1 MYIDLAV
8 LIILVISA
16 GVAFFRGF
24 IREVLTI
31 VGVLG
36 GVMAAVSLGGDFLP
50 IVNGWFGVEE
60 GKEPGKL
67 FDLIPNDYVALFTA
81 YAGIF
86 LGVFVLLQL
95 LSHLLSSS
103 IKALGLGPV
112 DRLLGIFFGLAR
124 GVIVIAVLYLPFHY
138 ILPEENKKE
147 WFGPS
152 QTFTYVEAVTNWM
165 IGFIP
170 GQSPQNSDAA
180 TARQTLE
187 NLDLLRAQESTPSPD
202 QAQDQPPKADET
214 SPALPP
220 KPFSTYNQ

>member
-8 LIILVISA
+8 LIVLVISA

-36 GVMAAVSLGGDFLP
+36 GVMAAVSFGGNVLP

-60 GKEPGKL
+60 GKDSAKL
-67 FDLIPNDYVALFTA
+67 FDLIPYPYVALFTA

-86 LGVFVLLQL
+86 IGVFMLLQL

-103 IKALGLGPV
+103 VKALGLGPI

-124 GVIVIAVLYLPFHY
+124 GVVVIAVLYLPFHY
-138 ILPEENKKE
+138 ILPEDNKKE
-147 WFGPS
+147 WFQSS
-152 QTFTYVEAVTNWM
+152 QTFTYIQSVTNWM

-170 GQSPQNSDAA
+170 GQEPQDDSSNAA
-180 TARQTLE
+180 REKLE
-187 NLDLLRAQESTPSPD
+187 SLDLLRAQESQDTPESTPPETKPESPPS
-202 QAQDQPPKADET
+202 AQPPA
-214 SPALPP
+214 
-220 KPFSTYNQ
+220 TYNP